1 MTLDLARRTN
11 DDVDFISQRRLRK
24 LNAELTPSEVQAAV
38 DVAWHDIR
46 AGTAHGA
53 KAVLSLS
60 EAEFWARPEV
70 ATAREEFVDER
81 LGWKLSCLCSVNGR
95 YGGVKIVG
103 ANAFNRRLGLPRSTS
118 TVLLLDKLTLRP
130 LVVLDGTSMSSA
142 RTGSYAT
149 LVLQQFL
156 AGSERLSIF
165 VFGAGPVARSVI
177 DNLAC
182 GHTHRIAEVF
192 VRSRSHANA
201 KTLVGELEDG
211 LGFALRAVDDN
222 TALGKCHFV
231 ITASNSRHPVFDD
244 DELGANAVTL
254 HLGGDEVPEAY
265 LQRALRT
272 GIVGCDDL
280 ATVSRR
286 NSQSLAL
293 HFSRRGLHL
302 EEIGPLIGIQQLSS
316 QASWPGRSGGPV
328 SITCV
333 GLPALDLYVAAATY
347 EKYRRAC
354 DARRGG
360 ARREPGAD
368 GPDA

>member
-1 MTLDLARRTN
+1 MRTN
-11 DDVDFISQRRLRK
+11 EDVDFISARRLRE
-24 LNAELTPSEVQAAV
+24 LDAELTPSEVQAAV
-38 DVAWHDIR
+38 DVAWRDIR

-53 KAVLSLS
+53 KAVLSLA

-70 ATAREEFVDER
+70 ATSREEFADER
-81 LGWKLSCLCSVNGR
+81 LGWKLSCLYSVNGR

-118 TVLLLDKLTLRP
+118 TVLLLDKFTLRP

-149 LVLQQFL
+149 LVIEQFL
-156 AGSERLSIF
+156 AGLEPLSIF

-182 GHTHRIAEVF
+182 GHTHRIEEVF
-192 VRSRSHANA
+192 VRSRSYANA
-201 KTLVGELEDG
+201 KALVGELENR

-222 TALGKCHFV
+222 TALSRCQFV

-244 DELGANAVTL
+244 SELGAEAVTL

-293 HFSRRGLHL
+293 HFSRKGLQL
-302 EEIGPLIGIQQLSS
+302 EEIGSLIGIQQLSS
-316 QASWPGRSGGPV
+316 QMPWPARSDGPV

-347 EKYRRAC
+347 EKYRRVC
-354 DARRGG
+354 DGLREGPMREAG
-360 ARREPGAD
+360 AASSD
-368 GPDA
+368 V